1 MANKI
6 RIKRRA
12 AGGAS
17 GAPSSL
23 DNAEL
28 AFNEQD
34 LTLYYGLGTG
44 GVGGSATSV
53 IPIGGNGA
61 FVDLSNNQ
69 TIGGTKT
76 FSATIGGS
84 INGNAATVT
93 NGVYTNGSYSDP
105 TWITSIAGSK
115 VSGDIS
121 GNAANVTG
129 TVAIANGGSGA
140 TTAAAARTAF
150 GATTV
155 GSNLFTLT
163 NPSAVTYV
171 RINADNSISTLD
183 AATFRTAIGAGTG
196 NGSVTSVGLSLPS
209 IFTVTNSPVTG
220 SGTLTGTLASQT
232 QNTVF
237 AAPSAANGA
246 PTFRLLAAVDI
257 PTLTASK
264 ISDFD
269 TQVRTSRLDQ
279 MAAPTASVSL
289 NSQKITNLATPTS
302 DTDAANKAY
311 VDSVAQGLDAKQSV
325 RVASTANI
333 ATLSGLLTVDG
344 ITLVAGDRILVKNQ
358 STASQNGIYVASA
371 SAWTRATDMDTW
383 LEVPSAFTFVEQG
396 STQADTGWIC
406 LADAG
411 GTINT
416 TAMGWA
422 QFSGA
427 GTYLAGNGLTLT
439 GNTFAVGGT
448 TNRISVTATAVD
460 IASTYVGQ
468 TSITT
473 LGTIATGTWN
483 ATTIGVNKGG
493 TGATTLTSNGIVYG
507 NGTSA
512 VGVTVAGAWDSTN
525 GVGQI
530 LSVNASGVPTWTNT
544 IDGGTF

>member
-1 MANKI
+1 MANTI

-23 DNAEL
+23 ENAEL

-44 GVGGSATSV
+44 GAGGTATSV

-76 FSATIGGS
+76 FSSTIGGS

-105 TWITSIAGSK
+105 SWITSIAGSK
-115 VSGDIS
+115 VSGNIT

-140 TTAAAARTAF
+140 TTAAGARTAF

-155 GSNLFTLT
+155 GGNFFTLS
-163 NPSAVTYV
+163 NPSAVTFV
-171 RINADNSISTLD
+171 RINADNTVSTLD

-196 NGSVTSVGLSLPS
+196 SGTVTSVALSLPS
-209 IFTVTNSPVTG
+209 IFTVSGSPVTG

-232 QNTVF
+232 ANTVF
-237 AAPSAANGA
+237 AAPNGSAGT
-246 PTFRLLAAVDI
+246 PTFRVLAAADI
-257 PTLTASK
+257 PTLTAAK

-269 TQVRTSRLDQ
+269 TQVRTNRLDQ

-289 NSQKITNLATPTS
+289 NSQKITNLATPTA
-302 DTDAANKAY
+302 DADAATKGY
-311 VDSVAQGLDAKQSV
+311 VDSVAQGLDPKQSA
-325 RVASTANI
+325 RAATTANI

-344 ITLVAGDRILVKNQ
+344 ITVVAGDRVLVKNQ

-371 SAWTRATDMDTW
+371 SAWTRATDMDAWT
-383 LEVPSAFTFVEQG
+383 EVPNAFVFVEEG
-396 STQADTGWIC
+396 STQADTGWVC
-406 LADAG
+406 TSNAG

-416 TAMGWA
+416 TAITWA

-427 GTYLAGNGLTLT
+427 GTYIAGDGLTLT
-439 GNTFAVGGT
+439 GSTFAVGGT
-448 TNRISVTATAVD
+448 SNRISVTADAVD

-483 ATTIGVNKGG
+483 ATTIAVNKGG

-512 VGVTVAGAWDSTN
+512 VGVTAAGVWDGTN
-525 GVGQI
+525 SVGQI

>member
-1 MANKI
+1 MANTI

-23 DNAEL
+23 ENAEL

-44 GVGGSATSV
+44 GAGGTATSV
-53 IPIGGNGA
+53 IAIGGSGA
-61 FVDLSNNQ
+61 YVDLSSNQ

-76 FSATIGGS
+76 FSNTIGGS

-105 TWITSIAGSK
+105 SWITSISGTK
-115 VSGDIS
+115 VSGNIS

-129 TVAIANGGSGA
+129 TVAIGNGGSGA
-140 TTAAAARTAF
+140 TTAAGARTAF

-163 NPSAVTYV
+163 NPSAITFV
-171 RINADNSISTLD
+171 RINADNSVSTLN
-183 AATFRTAIGAGTG
+183 AADFRTAIGAGTG
-196 NGSVTSVGLSLPS
+196 NGSVTSVGLSLPA
-209 IFTVTNSPVTG
+209 IFTVSGSPVTG
-220 SGTLTGTLASQT
+220 SGTLTATLASQT
-232 QNTVF
+232 ANTFF
-237 AAPSAANGA
+237 AAPNGTAGA
-246 PTFRLLAAVDI
+246 PTFRAMVAADV
-257 PTLTASK
+257 PTLTAAK

-279 MAAPTASVSL
+279 MAAPTGSLSL
-289 NSQKITNLATPTS
+289 NSQKITNLATPTADS
-302 DTDAANKAY
+302 DAATKGY
-311 VDSVAQGLDAKQSV
+311 VDSVAQGLDPKQSV
-325 RVASTANI
+325 RTASTANI

-344 ITLVAGDRILVKNQ
+344 ITVVAGDRVLVKNQ

-371 SAWTRATDMDTW
+371 STWSRATDMDAWT
-383 LEVPSAFTFVEQG
+383 EVPNAFVFVEEG
-396 STQADTGWIC
+396 STQADTGWVC
-406 LADAG
+406 TSNAG

-416 TAMGWA
+416 TAITWA

-427 GTYLAGNGLTLT
+427 GTYLAGDGLTLT

-448 TNRISVTATAVD
+448 TNRISVTADAVD
-460 IASTYVGQ
+460 ISSNYVGQ

-483 ATTIGVNKGG
+483 ATTISVSKGG
-493 TGATTLTSNGIVYG
+493 TGLTTATTNGIVYG

-512 VGVTVAGAWDSTN
+512 MGVTAAGVWDGTN
-525 GVGQI
+525 SVGQI

>member
-1 MANKI
+1 MANTI

-23 DNAEL
+23 ENAEL

-44 GVGGSATSV
+44 GAGGTATSV
-53 IPIGGNGA
+53 IAIGGSGA
-61 FVDLSNNQ
+61 YVDLSSNQ

-76 FSATIGGS
+76 FSNTIGGS

-105 TWITSIAGSK
+105 SWITSISGTK
-115 VSGDIS
+115 VSGNIS

-129 TVAIANGGSGA
+129 TVAIGNGGSGA
-140 TTAAAARTAF
+140 TTAAGARTAF

-163 NPSAVTYV
+163 NPSAITFV
-171 RINADNSISTLD
+171 RINADNSVSTLN
-183 AATFRTAIGAGTG
+183 AADFRTAIGAGTG
-196 NGSVTSVGLSLPS
+196 NGSVTSVGLSLPA
-209 IFTVTNSPVTG
+209 IFTVSGSPVTG
-220 SGTLTGTLASQT
+220 SGTLTATLASQT
-232 QNTVF
+232 ANTFF
-237 AAPSAANGA
+237 AAPNGTAGA
-246 PTFRLLAAVDI
+246 PTFRAMVAADV
-257 PTLTASK
+257 PTLTAAK

-279 MAAPTASVSL
+279 MAAPTGSLSL
-289 NSQKITNLATPTS
+289 NSQKITNLATPTADS
-302 DTDAANKAY
+302 DAATKGY
-311 VDSVAQGLDAKQSV
+311 VDSVAQGLDPKQSV
-325 RVASTANI
+325 RTASTANI

-344 ITLVAGDRILVKNQ
+344 ITVVAGDRVLVKNQ

-371 SAWTRATDMDTW
+371 SAWSRATDMDAWT
-383 LEVPSAFTFVEQG
+383 EVPNAFVFVEEG
-396 STQADTGWIC
+396 STQADTGWVC
-406 LADAG
+406 TSNAG
-411 GTINT
+411 GTIGS
-416 TAMGWA
+416 TAITWA

-427 GTYLAGNGLTLT
+427 GTYLAGDGLTLT

-448 TNRISVTATAVD
+448 TNRISVTADAVD

-473 LGTIATGTWN
+473 LGTIGTGTWN
-483 ATTIGVNKGG
+483 ATTIAVNKGG
-493 TGATTLTSNGIVYG
+493 TGITTATTNGILYG

-512 VGVTVAGAWDSTN
+512 MGVTAAGVWDGTN
-525 GVGQI
+525 SVGQI